1 MKRTFIAAGL
11 AVVLS
16 ACGSSDKN
24 DKTTGNPFLTEFTTP
39 FGVPPFDKITLADY
53 KPAFLQGMEEQKREI
68 EAIVNQRSIPDF
80 ENTIDAL
87 EQSGKLLK
95 RVSKVF

>member
-16 ACGSSDKN
+16 AYGSPGKSAN
-24 DKTTGNPFLTEFTTP
+24 TTGNPFLTEFATP

-53 KPAFLQGMEEQKREI
+53 NNYRRTPSA
-68 EAIVNQRSIPDF
+68 SIPSPNIS
-80 ENTIDAL
+80 ERQAGAWPLSRCT
-87 EQSGKLLK
+87 K
-95 RVSKVF
+95 RIYTTGC